1 MHLVGINWGVLVPP
15 LSLLSVKQIC
25 KLVGKAE
32 EMGPLTEGSPGLS
45 CPCINSLLSVGH
57 LGMVWL
63 KKNPNYPHCGM
74 EDTETETLKGRVEST
89 LSLPFRKCPSP
100 NASTSEIPQNLMSP
114 LPIMSLY
121 SSEA

>member
-1 MHLVGINWGVLVPP
+1 MHLVGINWDVLVPP

-45 CPCINSLLSVGH
+45 CPCINSLLAVGH

-74 EDTETETLKGRVEST
+74 EDTETNSERQSGVYIKPSFQEMPIT
-89 LSLPFRKCPSP
+89 KCFH
-100 NASTSEIPQNLMSP
+100 L
-114 LPIMSLY
+114 
-121 SSEA
+121 